1 MGNAMRRA
9 VICMPYEMAME
20 NEVTRRQFYGR
31 AQSLL
36 AEVERLES
44 TLMHVATKH
53 FAESLSR
60 MAVDANLDDCLS
72 LGIAQLEAE
81 LEQYR
86 EDAERYEFVRALE
99 NDCWML
105 NALQCVSG
113 KELDEAID
121 AELAKEGGANG

>member
-1 MGNAMRRA
+1 MDKVNKQELRRLA
-9 VICMPYEMAME
+9 EEIVSRGP
-20 NEVTRRQFYGR
+20 RQDECTPVMTVEPS
-31 AQSLL
+31 AILSLL
-36 AEVERLES
+36 DELE
-44 TLMHVATKH
+44 K
-53 FAESLSR
+53 
-60 MAVDANLDDCLS
+60 VDADRKACWAEFKALRRTADGNERYLRD
-72 LGIAQLEAE
+72 E

-86 EDAERYEFVRALE
+86 KDAERYEFVRALE